1 MSEDREKKPRLEKM
15 VEASEYKKK
24 DTAITRLIDA
34 FLPEDAYDLKD
45 YIINGIVVPTIK
57 DGLDDVFHTLIR
69 GSGRKKSSSRSRG
82 RRYYDDDDD
91 MRPAYRKYYDD
102 RRRDDRYDDD
112 RYYKPERSDFKNVKF
127 KSRGDAERILTRMED
142 IIYKNRFVSLLDF
155 YDLTGQPTRSTDD
168 NYGWTSLSRAKV
180 ERLRS
185 DNGYIIRF
193 PSPMPLNRE
202 YD

>member
-1 MSEDREKKPRLEKM
+1 MSDREEKKPRLEKM
-15 VEASEYKKK
+15 VDASEYKQK
-24 DTAITRLIDA
+24 DTAINKLIKA
-34 FLPEDAYDLKD
+34 FIPDNIYDLKD
-45 YIINGIVVPTIK
+45 YIVSEIVIPTIK
-57 DGLDDVFHTLIR
+57 DGLDDTWNAVFR
-69 GSGRKKSSSRSRG
+69 GSGRKKSFSR
-82 RRYYDDDDD
+82 RRRSYYDDDDD

-102 RRRDDRYDDD
+102 RRRDDRYGDD
-112 RYYKPERSDFKNVKF
+112 RYYQPERSDFKNVKF
-127 KSRGDAERILTRMED
+127 KSRGDAERILTKMED

-168 NYGWTSLSRAKV
+168 NYGWTNLDRAKV

-193 PSPMPLNRE
+193 PSPMPLDRE

>member
-1 MSEDREKKPRLEKM
+1 MPDREEKKPRLEKM
-15 VEASEYKKK
+15 VDASEYKQK
-24 DTAITRLIDA
+24 DTAITKLINA
-34 FLPEDAYDLKD
+34 FLPEDTYDLKD
-45 YIINGIVVPTIK
+45 YIINGIVVPMIK
-57 DGLDDVFHTLIR
+57 DGLEDIGHTLIR
-69 GSGRKKSSSRSRG
+69 GSGRRKSSGKR
-82 RRYYDDDDD
+82 RRYYDDDED

-112 RYYKPERSDFKNVKF
+112 RYYKPDRTDFKNVKF
-127 KSRGDAERILTRMED
+127 KSRGDAERILAKMED

-168 NYGWTSLSRAKV
+168 NYGWTNLDRAKV
-180 ERLRS
+180 DRLRS

-193 PSPMPLNRE
+193 PSPMPLERE